1 MAGVLRS
8 AEDRADCGVDSAA
21 MVNGDKRKSVSKRI
35 KSVPAN
41 EQGWAGTNSKCNI
54 FVCLMIY
61 STSAAVLLESGKRG
75 LLSTF
80 QWPFEWPLALPIL
93 VQ

>member
-1 MAGVLRS
+1 MRTHRS
-8 AEDRADCGVDSAA
+8 KNLTVP
-21 MVNGDKRKSVSKRI
+21 RI
-35 KSVPAN
+35 R
-41 EQGWAGTNSKCNI
+41 GWAGTNSKCNI